1 MKARITFSGTVV
13 FDQTDGQAMI
23 VENGKNFSVKIFDNV
38 PPGLIPGSTAD
49 KVLRIRE
56 MPENLLEVEATS
68 VGVSRIL
75 YLDENDTVVFRLVI
89 DVRSSEEAGSLSI
102 PAGGEEDLLS

>member
-1 MKARITFSGTVV
+1 MKARITFPGTVV

-23 VENGKNFSVKIFDNV
+23 VESGKSFSIKLFDSV

-68 VGVSRIL
+68 VGVSRII
-75 YLDENDTVVFRLVI
+75 YLDENDSVVFRLVI
-89 DVRSSEEAGSLSI
+89 DVRSSEEAGSLSFT
-102 PAGGEEDLLS
+102 PGTEEDLPS